1 METGARLIELT
12 DDTPRDHALAGV
24 TIIGRGAECQIRV
37 DDPMVAIRHAE
48 LSLEA
53 GRWIVTDLSSRT
65 GTFVRGERIARAALA
80 DGDELLIGPVRFRFA
95 GRSPADDGLDRH
107 QAPPTLDRSAVAASL
122 APSPVAK
129 PDGVV
134 EERSRATFGGL
145 TRRATRS
152 ADAPLP
158 GDASELGP
166 DTIRSEYE
174 KLRIG
179 LSLARELALEHDP
192 HRVLER
198 VVRAL
203 LSALSADRA
212 LASAL
217 DQDMRAIDSVAR
229 SRDGEDADV
238 VVSSTMVSEALG
250 TRRGVLYAG
259 AAMNDRLSRSR
270 SIYAQN
276 ITAAMCVPMIVQDRV
291 VGLVHVDAQRGADH
305 FSEED
310 LDLVSVIAAQA
321 AIAIQNARL
330 VHALEAST
338 RKDPARLRRVLG
350 SLPDGV
356 LLLDAAQ
363 AVIANNERA
372 TELLEGLAKHDE
384 GGALAS
390 IGPWSVA
397 DMIAQAGEPFEV
409 EVPGKPPRALLV
421 TARAGVAAR
430 TSRDAVLV
438 VRDVTEDRHR
448 EEQSARTERLAL
460 VGRLASGIAHDYNNV
475 IGVVLNYGTL
485 ITEESADPQILED
498 AGEIVQ
504 AAERAA
510 DLTKQLLSFGRRD
523 LGHPVV
529 TDVGPII
536 RAVVRLFGRPA
547 GERFSVVEEIASV
560 TMPVLI
566 DPSKLDRVLMNLLV
580 NARDAMPGG
589 GKIHLRCAPIRLAS
603 GAASSAPAGEWVAID
618 VIDQGTGMPP
628 EVVARAFEPFFTT
641 KEPGRGTGL
650 GLATSYSIVQ
660 QAGGNILID
669 SEVGRGTTI
678 RVLLPATTATPSSRP
693 ATSGSA
699 TDTKPGV
706 ILVVDGDEMS
716 RRIIRRHLVRAGH
729 TVLLAADA
737 AEAIRIAASDQP
749 IDAILTDLTPPGA
762 SGKEFVQRIL
772 AKRPGVGAAFMSAYY
787 DAGAARRTVLDE
799 GEIFLAKPFGRDE
812 LHAAV
817 SSALRRGRRRQSALH
832 P

>member
-12 DDTPRDHALAGV
+12 DGSLRDHALADV
-24 TIIGRGAECQIRV
+24 TLIGRGSDCGIHV
-37 DDPMVAIRHAE
+37 DDPMVAMRHAE
-48 LSLEA
+48 VRREA
-53 GRWIVTDLSSRT
+53 DRWVVTDLGTRT
-65 GTFVRGERIARAALA
+65 GTFVGGERIASVEIK
-80 DGDELLIGPVRFRFA
+80 DGDELLIGPVRLRFSEGA
-95 GRSPADDGLDRH
+95 ATASARGPRREDHRVVSPEGRPALGVADSG
-107 QAPPTLDRSAVAASL
+107 AP
-122 APSPVAK
+122 
-129 PDGVV
+129 G
-134 EERSRATFGGL
+134 EERPRATFGGL

-158 GDASELGP
+158 GEVSELRP
-166 DTIRSEYE
+166 EAIRTEFE

-198 VVRAL
+198 VVRTL

-217 DQDMRAIDSVAR
+217 DHEMRPTDSVAR

-276 ITAAMCVPMIVQDRV
+276 ITAAMCVPMIVQDQV

-305 FSEED
+305 FSEQD

-330 VHALEAST
+330 VRAVETST
-338 RKDPARLRRVLG
+338 RKEAARVRRILG
-350 SLPDGV
+350 ALPDGV

-363 AVIANNERA
+363 VVIANNERA
-372 TELLEGLAKHDE
+372 TELMEGLAKHDE
-384 GGALAS
+384 AGALAS
-390 IGPWSVA
+390 IGPWAVS
-397 DMIAQAGEPFEV
+397 DMIARAGEPFEV
-409 EVPGKPPRALLV
+409 EVPGKPPRALV
-421 TARAGVAAR
+421 ISARAGVAGR
-430 TSRDAVLV
+430 KSGDAVLV
-438 VRDVTEDRHR
+438 VRDVTDERQR
-448 EEQSARTERLAL
+448 EEQAARTERLAL

-475 IGVVLNYGTL
+475 ISVVLNYGAL
-485 ITEESADPQILED
+485 IAEESTDPQIIED
-498 AGEIVQ
+498 AREIVQ

-523 LGHPVV
+523 LGHPIVA
-529 TDVGPII
+529 DVGPII

-547 GERFSVVEEIASV
+547 GERFSVVEEIASS

-589 GKIHLRCAPIRLAS
+589 GKIHLRCAIVRLS
-603 GAASSAPAGEWVAID
+603 GSAASSAGVAAGEWVEID

-628 EVVARAFEPFFTT
+628 EVVSRAFEPFFTT

-669 SEVGRGTTI
+669 SAVGRGTTI
-678 RVLLPATTATPSSRP
+678 RVLLPASAAIPSSRP
-693 ATSGSA
+693 VTSGSA
-699 TDTKPGV
+699 AEAKPGV
-706 ILVVDGDEMS
+706 VLVVDGDEMS

-737 AEAIRIAASDQP
+737 AEALRIADEDQP

-762 SGKEFVQRIL
+762 SGKELVKQIL
-772 AKRPGVGAAFMSAYY
+772 ARRPDVGAAFMSAYY
-787 DAGAARRTVLDE
+787 DAGAARRTVLDD
-799 GEIFLAKPFGRDE
+799 GELFLPKPFGRDE

-817 SSALRRGRRRQSALH
+817 GSALRRSRRRRSAVH